1 MIPASLR
8 PRHGV
13 LASLLSVLLVVAGCG
28 GLPLFQAATPPPSSV
43 TPGSTRPAGE
53 TFPSGGGEDFL
64 FVPPEPVCPAP
75 PGPVVVPQVTA
86 SAGSGSV
93 LVTVGSSS
101 VMTCSSSDSVPL
113 ASGTAVVPLR
123 VAPGDVIRLALP
135 PGWRFLY
142 WQGWNIPGASAA
154 NTTPEGETPDHPA
167 SITLPVPGNAGSWVV
182 GLSIWA
188 ISDDWRAVAGIEGT
202 VLVQH

>member
-8 PRHGV
+8 PGPAV

-28 GLPLFQAATPPPSSV
+28 GLPLFHPDRPPTSPV
-43 TPGSTRPAGE
+43 TSGLTGPAGT
-53 TFPSGGGEDFL
+53 TFPPGGGEDDL
-64 FVPPEPVCPAP
+64 FVPPDPVCSPPA
-75 PGPVVVPQVTA
+75 GPVAVPLVTA
-86 SAGSGSV
+86 SAGTGSV

-101 VMTCSSSDSVPL
+101 IMTCSTSDSGPI
-113 ASGTAVVPLR
+113 ASGSPVVPLR
-123 VAPGDVIRLALP
+123 VAAGEVIRLALP

-154 NTTPEGETPDHPA
+154 NTTPEGETRDHPA
-167 SITLPVPGNAGSWVV
+167 SITVPVPGNAGSWVV
-182 GLSIWA
+182 GVSIWA
-188 ISDDWRAVAGIEGT
+188 ISDDWRAVSGIEGK